1 MAVNFKNWF
10 DLRLTKEHAPSA
22 LKVPSS
28 HVIMMGLF
36 ALVHL
41 GIQNR
46 M

>member
-10 DLRLTKEHAPSA
+10 VSRLTKEHALSA

-28 HVIMMGLF
+28 HVIMGLL
-36 ALVHL
+36 ALVDL

-46 M
+46 I